1 MKTQKAEVKKKKKNP
16 ILGIFNFPPKEYR
29 LKEKIKTTQ

>member
-1 MKTQKAEVKKKKKNP
+1 MKTQKAEVKKKKNP